1 MQLFENAKI
10 AMVAIWANKM
20 RSFLT
25 TLGIVIGVFSV
36 ILLVGIGQGVTER
49 VSGQIKGLGSNLM
62 IVIPGVHDLQPFS
75 DDRRRRVDPR
85 QQQNNLVP
93 ADAKHLE
100 EYCQAID
107 LATPVVETQ
116 FPVKYEDILINPTVL
131 GVEPTFFEVRNV
143 EQGAGSLLDWNQV
156 LAKHRVCV
164 LGPGVVESV
173 FAPGTVPLGK
183 QISVGSIPFTIIGV
197 CGKKGQASM
206 DDEDFRVYI
215 PLGVAMNMFN
225 TNGRVSHIDC
235 TAIAPNLVEAA
246 KSQAERLLDLKHGER
261 DFTIFTQS
269 QLLETAASILGI
281 LTAMLG
287 GIAGISLLV
296 GGIGI
301 MNIMLV
307 SVTERTREIG
317 LRKALGARSIDILAQ
332 FLVES
337 AVLSALGGAIGTGL
351 GAGAAILIEKFVE
364 QLPTQITL
372 WSVVMAVVFSGFIGV
387 IFGVLP
393 ARKAARMDPIVALR
407 YE

>member
-1 MQLFENAKI
+1 MENARI
-10 AMVAIWANKM
+10 ALAAIWDNKM

-36 ILLVGIGQGVTER
+36 ILLVAIGQGVTER

-62 IVIPGVHDLQPFS
+62 LVIPGVHDLRPFS
-75 DDRRRRVDPR
+75 DDRRRRIDPR
-85 QQQNNLVP
+85 QQQNNLTP
-93 ADAKHLE
+93 ADANHLE

-107 LATPVVETQ
+107 IATPVIERQ
-116 FPVKYEDILINPTVL
+116 FPVKYKDILINPTLL
-131 GVEPTFFEVRNV
+131 GVEPPFFEVRNV
-143 EQGAGSLLDWNQV
+143 EQGKGSLLDWNQV

-164 LGPGVVESV
+164 LGPGVVESL
-173 FAPGTVPLGK
+173 FPPGANPLGE
-183 QISVGSIPFTIIGV
+183 QISVQSVPFTVIGV
-197 CGKKGQASM
+197 TGEKGQSSM

-215 PLGVAMNMFN
+215 PLSLAMNMFN

-235 TAIAPNLVEAA
+235 TAVAPNLVEAA
-246 KSQAERLLDLKHGER
+246 TSQAERLLQLKHGQR
-261 DFTIFTQS
+261 DFTVFTQS
-269 QLLETAASILGI
+269 QLLETAESILGI

-287 GIAGISLLV
+287 GIASISLLV

-337 AVLSALGGAIGTGL
+337 AVLSALGGAIGTGI
-351 GAGAAILIEKFVE
+351 GAGAAVLVQKFVE

-372 WSVVMAVVFSGFIGV
+372 WAVVLAVAFSAFIGIV
-387 IFGVLP
+387 FGVLP
-393 ARKAARMDPIVALR
+393 AQKAARMDPIVALR